1 MKKFI
6 FIVLMIMLSAVTAH
20 AQLLI
25 AGAKRVEYDKII
37 NGYRYIQVSSLNINV
52 PERSVFWTNIAIN
65 FYDGYRYPYY
75 VRLYTGCEL
84 TEKDEIIFTLADGR
98 EVHLYSANC
107 DIIHSRLGLIKMHT
121 IYDGTYL
128 LNWQQLSDII
138 SSEIV
143 GIKIGSEDKW
153 YTRGFKK
160 NELTR
165 WFSTNYNA
173 IRKRLEK

>member
-6 FIVLMIMLSAVTAH
+6 LIFLIIALSAFTAN
-20 AQLLI
+20 AQLLL
-25 AGAKRVEYDKII
+25 AGAKRVEYDKMI

-65 FYDGYRYPYY
+65 FYDGYSNPYY
-75 VRLYTGCEL
+75 IRLYTGCEL
-84 TEKDEIIFTLADGR
+84 TKKDELVFTFADGR
-98 EVHLYSANC
+98 EVHLYSNAC
-107 DIIHSRLGLIKMHT
+107 DILHSRLGLIKMHT
-121 IYDGTYL
+121 IYDATYL
-128 LNWQQLSDII
+128 LSWQQLNDII

-143 GIKIGSEDKW
+143 SIKIGYEDKW
-153 YTRGFKK
+153 YTRKFKK

-165 WFSTNYNA
+165 WLSTNYNA